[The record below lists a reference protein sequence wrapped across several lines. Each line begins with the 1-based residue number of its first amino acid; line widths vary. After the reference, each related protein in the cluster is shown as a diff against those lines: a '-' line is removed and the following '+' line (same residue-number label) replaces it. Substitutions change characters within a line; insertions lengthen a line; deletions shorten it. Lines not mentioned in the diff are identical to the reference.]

1 MEPQEEVDENPVS
14 PIDLSIFKESL
25 EQNLITI
32 LDLLPSQEKS
42 LIIEESCITK
52 FGFFI
57 KTDFLTQ
64 RQFTKKIFLLQN
76 SPPDTQSPVLLYIIP
91 PKKECVE
98 MIEKHIKDNFDKTS
112 MISYLNNKDNKKK
125 GKKKEKEKEDEVKE
139 IKKEFH
145 IIFIPKIVNEC
156 SKFIKESN
164 YNSFYR
170 VYNLN
175 MDIFPLDY
183 DLMSLENES
192 AFYDLF
198 VSQNLNSLS
207 ILARAI
213 IKYENIF
220 GKIKYKYYLGDLA
233 KKLHDLLIKEEEISP
248 SIDKANEPGTFSCF
262 IFDRSV
268 DMLTP
273 LCSNFIYEGLLDE
286 FFGINLNTVKVP
298 VQILGKKPND
308 KNNKNEEI
316 KLDLSKNE
324 KFYTQIKDYN
334 FNKIKLFLGNRL
346 KEHNKMLEE
355 SKEKNADLK
364 QIQEN
369 LLKIRLIKE
378 ERPSLINQIN
388 LADHISKNKKLPKE
402 QLYLF
407 FEQSLLLGE
416 TPSTFLESMDDE
428 IAQKGDLYN
437 IIRMLSLYS
446 LINGGIKNKIF
457 DQMRRDLVNI
467 YGFQEIFFLNNLEKL
482 KILKNYDSSN
492 LFYYDLNKKLKLIND
507 SVDFNNP
514 NDASYSFSGYC
525 PIFIRLIE
533 KAISKGW
540 YSIKDLIK
548 KISNEFDFPKDEE
561 EILNFNK
568 KEKKFILIVFI
579 GGITYG
585 ELASIRYLNKV
596 LDDKKFIV
604 LTSGMINCRK
614 IFNALR
620 LGKYKYLSKDEMF
633 YVNGN
638 ANNFQIKS
646 DEILTFKDFDEQL
659 NKF

>member
-14 PIDLSIFKESL
+14 PVDLSIFKESL

-32 LDLLPSQEKS
+32 LDLLPNQEKS

-91 PKKECVE
+91 PKKECLE

-125 GKKKEKEKEDEVKE
+125 GKKKEKEKEDEIKE

-145 IIFIPKIVNEC
+145 IVFIPKIVNEC

-164 YNSFYR
+164 FNSFYR
-170 VYNLN
+170 IYNLN

-192 AFYDLF
+192 AFYDF
-198 VSQNLNSLS
+198 FISQNLNSLS

-233 KKLHDLLIKEEEISP
+233 KKLHNLLIKEEEISP

-298 VQILGKKPND
+298 VQILGKKPID

-355 SKEKNADLK
+355 SKEKNANLK

-388 LADHISKNKKLPKE
+388 LADHISKTKKLPKE

-416 TPSTFLESMDDE
+416 TPSTFLESIDDE
-428 IAQKGDLYN
+428 MAQKGDLYN

-457 DQMRRDLVNI
+457 DQIRRDLVNI

-492 LFYYDLNKKLKLIND
+492 LFYYDLSKKLKLIND

-540 YSIKDLIK
+540 YSIKDSIK
-548 KISNEFDFPKDEE
+548 KISNEFEFPNDEE

-568 KEKKFILIVFI
+568 KEKKFILLVFI

-596 LDDKKFIV
+596 LDDKKFII
-604 LTSGMINCRK
+604 LTTGMVNCRK

-633 YVNGN
+633 FNNGN

-646 DEILTFKDFDEQL
+646 DEILTFKDFDEQM
-659 NKF
+659 NKI

>member
-14 PIDLSIFKESL
+14 PVDLSIFKESL

-32 LDLLPSQEKS
+32 LDLLPNQEKS

-91 PKKECVE
+91 PKKECLE

-125 GKKKEKEKEDEVKE
+125 GKKKEKEKEDEIKE

-145 IIFIPKIVNEC
+145 IVFIPKIVNEC

-164 YNSFYR
+164 FNSFYR
-170 VYNLN
+170 IYNLN

-198 VSQNLNSLS
+198 ISQNLNSLS

-233 KKLHDLLIKEEEISP
+233 KKLHNLLIKEEEISP

-298 VQILGKKPND
+298 VQILGKKPID

-334 FNKIKLFLGNRL
+334 FNKIKIFLGNRL

-355 SKEKNADLK
+355 SKEKNANLK

-369 LLKIRLIKE
+369 LLKNRLIKE

-388 LADHISKNKKLPKE
+388 LADHISKTKKLPKE

-416 TPSTFLESMDDE
+416 TPSTFLESIDDE
-428 IAQKGDLYN
+428 MAQKGDLYN

-457 DQMRRDLVNI
+457 DQIRRDLVNI

-492 LFYYDLNKKLKLIND
+492 LFYYDLSKKLKLIND

-548 KISNEFDFPKDEE
+548 KISNEFEFPNDEE

-568 KEKKFILIVFI
+568 KEKKFILLVFI

-596 LDDKKFIV
+596 LDDKKFII
-604 LTSGMINCRK
+604 LTTGMVNCRK

-633 YVNGN
+633 FNNGN

-646 DEILTFKDFDEQL
+646 DEILTFKDFDEQM
-659 NKF
+659 NKI

>member
-1 MEPQEEVDENPVS
+1 MEPQEEIDENPVS

-170 VYNLN
+170 IYNLN

-568 KEKKFILIVFI
+568 KEKKFILLVFI

-604 LTSGMINCRK
+604 LTTGMINCRK

>member
-91 PKKECVE
+91 PKKECLE

-125 GKKKEKEKEDEVKE
+125 GKKKEKDKEDEVKE

-170 VYNLN
+170 IYNLN

-298 VQILGKKPND
+298 VQILGKKLND

-568 KEKKFILIVFI
+568 KEKKFILLVFI

-604 LTSGMINCRK
+604 LTTGMINCRK